1 MKADAIQHCLRNIV
15 SDARATMMY
24 TLRSNARACLKHCFF
39 YSDNKIKTFLTHAR
53 MQFSAD
59 VIQDQERFIA
69 CL

>member
-24 TLRSNARACLKHCFF
+24 TLRSNAHACLKHCFF

-53 MQFSAD
+53 
-59 VIQDQERFIA
+59 I
-69 CL
+69 

>member
-15 SDARATMMY
+15 SDARSTMMY

-53 MQFSAD
+53 M
-59 VIQDQERFIA
+59 
-69 CL
+69 